1 MTPANENKRG
11 FLFLQ
16 GPHGPFYAEL
26 SQHLE
31 DLGHKTWRVA
41 FNQGDVAFWKNKKNS
56 DPLYRATYRVGQLFS
71 RIGEV
76 QKDNRYCSLRGY
88 ERNPCNGCF
97 TCKTAE
103 PNRTRL

>member
-31 DLGHKTWRVA
+31 DPVIKPGGWLLIKVTLRSGKI
-41 FNQGDVAFWKNKKNS
+41 KK
-56 DPLYRATYRVGQLFS
+56 L
-71 RIGEV
+71 
-76 QKDNRYCSLRGY
+76 
-88 ERNPCNGCF
+88 
-97 TCKTAE
+97 
-103 PNRTRL
+103 

>member
-41 FNQGDVAFWKNKKNS
+41 LIKVTLRSGKIKK
-56 DPLYRATYRVGQLFS
+56 L
-71 RIGEV
+71 
-76 QKDNRYCSLRGY
+76 
-88 ERNPCNGCF
+88 
-97 TCKTAE
+97 
-103 PNRTRL
+103 

>member
-31 DLGHKTWRVA
+31 DLGHKPGGWPLIRV
-41 FNQGDVAFWKNKKNS
+41 
-56 DPLYRATYRVGQLFS
+56 T
-71 RIGEV
+71 
-76 QKDNRYCSLRGY
+76 LRFGKIQ
-88 ERNPCNGCF
+88 E
-97 TCKTAE
+97 
-103 PNRTRL
+103 L